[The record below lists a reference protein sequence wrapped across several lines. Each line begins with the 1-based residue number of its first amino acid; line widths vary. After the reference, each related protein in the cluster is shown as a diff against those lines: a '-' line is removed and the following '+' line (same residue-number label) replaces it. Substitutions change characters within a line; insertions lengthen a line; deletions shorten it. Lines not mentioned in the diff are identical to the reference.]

1 MFGQI
6 KQKWNELKSLP
17 PGTRFEAFHEQQRQR
32 SRWVKAAYIVG
43 ALVAFA
49 VGVLL
54 AFIPGPAVVFFALSA
69 ALVGTQSRWVAKKLD
84 RSELKGRELWE
95 RFQTWRNRR
104 RAERRRRQAT
114 ARGS

>member
-6 KQKWNELKSLP
+6 KQKWTELKALP
-17 PGTRFEAFHEQQRQR
+17 AGTRFEAFHEQQRQR
-32 SRWVKAAYIVG
+32 PVWVKAAYIVG
-43 ALVAFA
+43 AVVAVA
-49 VGVLL
+49 IGVLL
-54 AFIPGPAVVFFALSA
+54 VFIPGPAVVFFALA
-69 ALVGTQSRWVAKKLD
+69 GALVGTQSRWVAKKLD
-84 RSELKGRELWE
+84 RGEVKGRELWE